1 MHREREILAY
11 LSRIYALFG
20 VLVQAELVVAKID
33 KYQEL
38 KDGSVHLP
46 LMSGP
51 AASGLKS
58 ACSFIPRRSALN
70 ELGGNMFWKLEN
82 QRLNLG

>member
-58 ACSFIPRRSALN
+58 ACSFIPRRSALS
-70 ELGGNMFWKLEN
+70 ELGGNIIDTVLKI
-82 QRLNLG
+82 RKSKT

>member
-38 KDGSVHLP
+38 KDGSLHLP

-70 ELGGNMFWKLEN
+70 ELGGNIIDTVLEI
-82 QRLNLG
+82 RKSKT

>member
-70 ELGGNMFWKLEN
+70 ELGGNIIDTVLEIRKSKN
-82 QRLNLG
+82 

>member
-1 MHREREILAY
+1 MHKEREILAY

-70 ELGGNMFWKLEN
+70 ELGGNIIDTVLEI
-82 QRLNLG
+82 RKSKT

>member
-1 MHREREILAY
+1 M
-11 LSRIYALFG
+11 
-20 VLVQAELVVAKID
+20 VAKID

-38 KDGSVHLP
+38 KDGSLHLP

-70 ELGGNMFWKLEN
+70 ELGGNIIDTVLEI
-82 QRLNLG
+82 RKSKT

>member
-70 ELGGNMFWKLEN
+70 ELGGNIIDTVLEI
-82 QRLNLG
+82 RKSKT